1 MTTKKTETT
10 PKPKEAKTTKTAAK
24 EAAKTAAKAPAKT
37 SAKKSAEAPAKA
49 PAKKPAKKQPAEKAV
64 KEPIPAAEGAE
75 KIKAQAEEAAME
87 IKQDTVEQVMDTAVE
102 AAEEIVPEIHIE
114 PQRPPLKVLFVA
126 SECAPFVKTGGL
138 ADVVGALPA
147 VLKQKGVDVRVMLP
161 LYSAI
166 GQQYRSQMTYITNF
180 YVPMG
185 WRSQYCGIMTMEK
198 DGVIYYFLDNEY
210 YFGRSYIY
218 GESNNE
224 EGERF
229 AFFSKAAL
237 DSLRHI
243 NFYPDVLHA
252 HDWQAAMS
260 IALLRMQYSSIWEY
274 RDIATMYTIHNLR
287 YQGIFGWEH
296 MNDILNIDK
305 ASFNLD
311 TIEYFKDVNF
321 TKGALSFADAIT
333 TVSPTYAKEIQTA
346 QYGENLDGL
355 LRKRSWD
362 VHGILNGIDEDL
374 FNPETDT
381 NLPFNFSAADLSG
394 KAKCKEALRTEFWL
408 DKDDSPLVGIVTRF
422 TGQKGLDIIEYAIEA
437 LMEKGIQLA
446 VLGSGDTR
454 YEHLFS
460 WASWRYGGRIA
471 ARLTYSNSI
480 ANRIYAGSD
489 MFLMPSQFEP
499 CGLAQMIALRY
510 GTLPIVRE
518 TGGLKDSITPYNKFT
533 GEGLGFTFTNYNHID
548 MLGAV
553 DRAIEAYRNHDAWQ
567 RLIQN
572 AMGAHFTWDIS
583 ADEYINLYNR
593 IKYRKY

>member
-1 MTTKKTETT
+1 MSTKKTDVAKAAPARTEA
-10 PKPKEAKTTKTAAK
+10 KAQAKTTA
-24 EAAKTAAKAPAKT
+24 EGAKTAAKAPAK
-37 SAKKSAEAPAKA
+37 A
-49 PAKKPAKKQPAEKAV
+49 PAKKTAKKQPAEKAV
-64 KEPIPAAEGAE
+64 KEPKVILDAAEE
-75 KIKAQAEEAAME
+75 IKEQTEEAVME
-87 IKQDTVEQVMDTAVE
+87 IKQEIVEQVKETAQE
-102 AAEEIVPEIHIE
+102 TAEEIIPEVAVE

-147 VLKQKGVDVRVMLP
+147 VLKKKGVDVRVMLP

-166 GQQYRSQMTYITNF
+166 GQQYRSQMHYITNF

-210 YFGRSYIY
+210 YFGRGYIY
-218 GESNNE
+218 GEANNE

-237 DSLRHI
+237 DALRHI

-252 HDWQAAMS
+252 HDWQAAMT
-260 IALLRMQYSSIWEY
+260 IALLRMQYSNIWEY

-305 ASFNLD
+305 SSFNMD

-333 TVSPTYAKEIQTA
+333 TVSPTYAQEIQTA

-374 FNPETDT
+374 FDPATDKHI
-381 NLPFNFSAADLSG
+381 PFNFTAADISG

-518 TGGLKDSITPYNKFT
+518 TGGLKDSIAPYNKFT

-553 DRAIEAYRNHDAWQ
+553 DRAIEAYRNPEAWSG
-567 RLIQN
+567 LVQN
-572 AMGAHFTWDIS
+572 AMNAHFTWDIS
-583 ADEYINLYNR
+583 ADEYINLYNKV
-593 IKYRKY
+593 KYRKY

>member
-1 MTTKKTETT
+1 MSVRKADNTQKDT
-10 PKPKEAKTTKTAAK
+10 AKAAK
-24 EAAKTAAKAPAKT
+24 EPALT
-37 SAKKSAEAPAKA
+37 
-49 PAKKPAKKQPAEKAV
+49 AEKAV
-64 KEPIPAAEGAE
+64 EATEEAKGETTEEKAE
-75 KIKAQAEEAAME
+75 KAEEVPA
-87 IKQDTVEQVMDTAVE
+87 KVE
-102 AAEEIVPEIHIE
+102 AAAEIMPEIPAE
-114 PQRPPLKVLFVA
+114 FPKPPIKVLFVA

-138 ADVVGALPA
+138 ADVVGALPG
-147 VLKQKGVDVRVMLP
+147 VLRKKGVDVRVMLP

-185 WRSQYCGIMTMEK
+185 WRSQYCGIMSMEK

-218 GESNNE
+218 GECNNE

-237 DSLRHI
+237 DALRHI

-260 IALLRMQYSSIWEY
+260 IALLRMQYSCMWEY
-274 RDIATMYTIHNLR
+274 RNIATMYTIHNLR
-287 YQGIFGWEH
+287 YQGIFGWKH
-296 MNDILNIDK
+296 MNDILSIDK
-305 ASFNLD
+305 ASFNPD
-311 TIEYFKDVNF
+311 TIEYYNDVNF

-333 TVSPTYAKEIQTA
+333 TVSPTYAREIQTA
-346 QYGENLDGL
+346 EYGENLDGL
-355 LRKRSWD
+355 LRRRSRD
-362 VHGILNGIDEDL
+362 VYGILNGIDEDL
-374 FNPETDT
+374 FDPATDK
-381 NLPFNFSAADLSG
+381 NLPFNFTAADLSG

-460 WASWRYGGRIA
+460 WASWKYGGRIA

-480 ANRIYAGSD
+480 ANRIYGGAD

-518 TGGLKDSITPYNKFT
+518 TGGLKDSIEPFNKFT
-533 GEGLGFTFTNYNHID
+533 GEGLGFTFARYNHLD

-553 DRAIEAYRNHDAWQ
+553 DRAIEAYRNPDVWQ

-572 AMGAHFTWDIS
+572 AMGAHFTWDRS
-583 ADEYINLYNR
+583 AEEYINLYNR
-593 IKYRKY
+593 IKYRKH

>member
-1 MTTKKTETT
+1 MSTKKTD
-10 PKPKEAKTTKTAAK
+10 
-24 EAAKTAAKAPAKT
+24 TAAKAAAPEKAEAKT
-37 SAKKSAEAPAKA
+37 AKTTAKKPALKTATKAAEKA
-49 PAKKPAKKQPAEKAV
+49 PAKKTAKKQPAK
-64 KEPIPAAEGAE
+64 KAAEQSEAMLKGAE
-75 KIKAQAEEAAME
+75 IIKDQAEEAVME
-87 IKQDTVEQVMDTAVE
+87 IKQEAVEQVKETAQE
-102 AAEEIVPEIHIE
+102 TAAEIIPEVPVE

-147 VLKQKGVDVRVMLP
+147 VLKKKGVDVRVMLP

-166 GQQYRSQMTYITNF
+166 GQQYRSQMSYITNF

-218 GESNNE
+218 GECNNE

-237 DSLRHI
+237 DALRHL

-252 HDWQAAMS
+252 HDWQAAMT
-260 IALLRMQYSSIWEY
+260 IALLRMQYSNIWEY

-362 VHGILNGIDEDL
+362 VYGILNGIDEDL

-553 DRAIEAYRNHDAWQ
+553 DRAIEAYRNPQAWSG
-567 RLIQN
+567 LVQN
-572 AMGAHFTWDIS
+572 AMNAHFTWDIS
-583 ADEYINLYNR
+583 ADEYINLYNKV
-593 IKYRKY
+593 KYRKY